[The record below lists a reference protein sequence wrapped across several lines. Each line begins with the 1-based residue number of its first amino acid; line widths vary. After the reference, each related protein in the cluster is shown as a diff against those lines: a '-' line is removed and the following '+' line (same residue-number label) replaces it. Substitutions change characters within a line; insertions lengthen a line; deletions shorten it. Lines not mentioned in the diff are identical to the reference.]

1 LKTILFILASF
12 TCFAQIPIQ
21 EEEEKQS
28 SFDYYLANPLNINL
42 VSETEL
48 QSSLLFSSDQITAF
62 LAFRKQIGSFQS
74 ILELQTIPGWDLD
87 LLRRI
92 QDYVVCNPLH
102 PSWWKPNAST
112 HQILFKTDW
121 TAETKKGFTDPDL
134 RSKTRYVGDR
144 TNQTL
149 RYRGQLNAN
158 LRMGFLLQKDAGE
171 KDLSDFS
178 SGFVEFKSKG
188 VLEKV
193 ILGDFINQW
202 GQGLV
207 QSGGFSLGKSFE
219 SIKAT
224 QKFNLGGLAYSSS
237 VEYGYYR
244 GFNATLKLTEFLR
257 IQTFA
262 SYRNLDA
269 TTGIDSVG
277 QAYLRTR
284 VEDGFHRTSSEIS
297 HKDAMQEKTTGAN
310 ITYSPLSFPLVLQ
323 LNGVYTLWSLPKPVG
338 LGYKQPEWSGNELQ
352 NYSLSFQYPF
362 RNIRMVGEFAY
373 SGPRQFSILQ
383 SGATSLSKKVDVSY
397 LFRHYA
403 AGYFSP
409 KSNGLSENAENLNE
423 IGLFLGLG
431 YQINKRM
438 KLSSYVDYFR
448 FPGPKYQVVDSNTF
462 GWEFLNRL
470 QWEKRHSARGFIQGK
485 WTRKEDKDLL
495 QISLDGHY
503 VALKS
508 WDFHVRIMA
517 SKLSEEIGYLLIQ
530 DVKWDQGKWNLQG
543 RFAYINTPSYDTRNY
558 AYEPGVPYS
567 FLLPAYAGNAIKT
580 TCVVSYQMNREIAIA
595 AKWARIL
602 YRDRTEVGSG
612 LDAIEGNTKTDI
624 TLQISYK
631 MH

>member
-1 LKTILFILASF
+1 MKTILLLLISLA
-12 TCFAQIPIQ
+12 CFAQISTQ

-48 QSSLLFSSDQITAF
+48 QSSLLFRADQITAF
-62 LAFRKQIGSFQS
+62 LAFRKEIGSFQS

-87 LLRRI
+87 FLRRI
-92 QDYVVCNPLH
+92 QDYVVCHPLNPH
-102 PSWWKPNAST
+102 WWKLNSST
-112 HQILFKTDW
+112 HQMLFKTDW

-188 VLEKV
+188 ILEKV

-237 VEYGYYR
+237 MEYGYYR
-244 GFNATLKLTEFLR
+244 GINTTLKLSEFLR

-269 TTGIDSVG
+269 TTGTDSTG
-277 QAYLRTR
+277 NNYLRTR
-284 VEDGFHRTSSEIS
+284 VEDGFHRTASEIS
-297 HKDAMQEKTTGAN
+297 HKEALQEKTAGAN
-310 ITYSPLSFPLVLQ
+310 LVYSPLSVPLVIQ
-323 LNGVYTLWSLPKPVG
+323 LNGVFTEWSLAKPIG
-338 LGYKQPEWSGNELQ
+338 IGYKQPEWSGNKLQ
-352 NYSLSFQYPF
+352 NYSISFQYPF
-362 RNIRMVGEFAY
+362 RNIRMVGEFATSGNRQY
-373 SGPRQFSILQ
+373 SLIQ
-383 SGATSLSKKVDVSY
+383 SAATSLSKKVDVSY
-397 LFRHYA
+397 LFRNYG

-409 KSNGLSENAENLNE
+409 KSNGLSENSENLNE

-438 KLSSYVDYFR
+438 KLSSYADYFL
-448 FPGPKYQVVDSNTF
+448 FPGPKYQVIATNTS
-462 GWEFLNRL
+462 GWEFLSRL
-470 QWEKRHSARGFIQGK
+470 QWEKRHVARGFIQGK
-485 WTRKEDKDLL
+485 WTRKEDKDLI

-503 VALKS
+503 ITIKS
-508 WDFHVRIMA
+508 WDFHVRAMA
-517 SKLSEEIGYLLIQ
+517 SKLGSEIGYLLLQ
-530 DVKWDQGKWNLQG
+530 DMKWDHGKWNVQG
-543 RFAYINTPSYDTRNY
+543 RFAYMNTPSYDTRNY

-567 FLLPAYAGNAIKT
+567 FLLPAYAGKAIKT
-580 TCVVSYQMNREIAIA
+580 TVVMAYQWNREIAIA
-595 AKWARIL
+595 AKYARIQ
-602 YRDRTEVGSG
+602 YQDRTEVGSG

>member
-1 LKTILFILASF
+1 MKTILFILASF

-244 GFNATLKLTEFLR
+244 GINTTLKLTEFLR

-277 QAYLRTR
+277 QSYLRTR

-310 ITYSPLSFPLVLQ
+310 ITYSSLRFPLVLQ
-323 LNGVYTLWSLPKPVG
+323 LNGVYTLWSLPKPIG
-338 LGYKQPEWSGNELQ
+338 IGYKQPEWSGNELQ

-448 FPGPKYQVVDSNTF
+448 FPGPKYQVVDSNTS

-543 RFAYINTPSYDTRNY
+543 RFAYINTPSYETRNY

>member
-1 LKTILFILASF
+1 MKTILFILASF

-74 ILELQTIPGWDLD
+74 ILELQTIPGWELD

-188 VLEKV
+188 VSEKV

-207 QSGGFSLGKSFE
+207 QSGRFSLGKSFE

-244 GFNATLKLTEFLR
+244 GINTTLKLTEFLR

-269 TTGIDSVG
+269 TTGIDSIG

-297 HKDAMQEKTTGAN
+297 HKDAMQEKTTGAD

-323 LNGVYTLWSLPKPVG
+323 LNGVYTLWSLHKPVG
-338 LGYKQPEWSGNELQ
+338 LGYKQPEWSGTELK
-352 NYSLSFQYPF
+352 NYSLSFQYPLK
-362 RNIRMVGEFAY
+362 NIRMVGEFAY

-595 AKWARIL
+595 AKWARIQ

>member
-1 LKTILFILASF
+1 MKTILFFLTSF
-12 TCFAQIPIQ
+12 ACFAQIPTQ

-28 SFDYYLANPLNINL
+28 SFDYYITNPLNINL

-48 QSSLLFSSDQITAF
+48 QSSLLFSAEQIALF
-62 LAFRKQIGSFQS
+62 IAFRKQIGTFQS
-74 ILELQTIPGWDLD
+74 ILELQSIPNWDLD
-87 LLRRI
+87 FLRRI
-92 QDYVVCNPLH
+92 QDFLVCHPPNPR
-102 PSWWKPNAST
+102 WWKPHSST

-121 TAETKKGFTDPDL
+121 TAETKKGFTAPDL

-158 LRMGFLLQKDAGE
+158 LRIGFLLQKDAGE
-171 KDLSDFS
+171 KNLSDFS

-188 VLEKV
+188 ILEKI

-237 VEYGYYR
+237 MEYGFYR
-244 GFNATLKLTEFLR
+244 GINTTLKLSEFLR

-269 TTGIDSVG
+269 TTGIDSTG
-277 QAYLRTR
+277 SNYLRTR
-284 VEDGFHRTSSEIS
+284 VEDGFHRTNSEIS
-297 HKDAMQEKTTGAN
+297 HKDAMQEKTAGAN
-310 ITYSPLSFPLVLQ
+310 LVYSPLSRPLVIQ
-323 LNGVYTLWSLPKPVG
+323 FTSVFTRWSLSKPIG
-338 LGYKQPEWSGNELQ
+338 LGYKQPEWAGNELE
-352 NYSLSFQYPF
+352 NYSISFQYPL

-373 SGPRQFSILQ
+373 SNNHHYSLIQ
-383 SGATSLSKKVDVSY
+383 SAATSLSKKVDVSY
-397 LFRHYA
+397 LFRHYG

-409 KSNGLSENAENLNE
+409 KSNGLSENSENLNE

-438 KLSSYVDYFR
+438 RLSSYVDYFR
-448 FPGPKYQVVDSNTF
+448 FPGPKYQIVATNTS
-462 GWEFLNRL
+462 GWEFLSRL
-470 QWEKRHSARGFIQGK
+470 QWDKRHSARGFIQGK
-485 WTRKEDKDLL
+485 WTRKEDNNLL

-503 VALKS
+503 IALKS
-508 WDFHVRIMA
+508 WDFHVRAMA
-517 SKLSEEIGYLLIQ
+517 SKLGAEIGYLLLQ
-530 DVKWDQGKWNLQG
+530 DIKWDQGKWNVQG
-543 RFAYINTPSYDTRNY
+543 RFAYMNTPTYDTRNY

-567 FLLPAYAGNAIKT
+567 FLLPAYAGKAIKT
-580 TCVVSYQMNREIAIA
+580 TLVMAYQWNREISVA
-595 AKWARIL
+595 AKWARIQ
-602 YRDRTEVGSG
+602 YHDRTEVGSG
-612 LDAIEGNTKTDI
+612 LDTIEGNTKTDI

>member
-1 LKTILFILASF
+1 MKTLLLLLISLA
-12 TCFAQIPIQ
+12 CFAQISTQ

-28 SFDYYLANPLNINL
+28 SFDYYLANPLNINV

-48 QSSLLFSSDQITAF
+48 QSSLLFSSDQIAAF
-62 LAFRKQIGSFQS
+62 IAFRKQIGTFQS
-74 ILELQTIPGWDLD
+74 ILELQTIPGWDLAF
-87 LLRRI
+87 LRRI
-92 QDYVVCNPLH
+92 HDYVICHPMNPR
-102 PSWWKPNAST
+102 WWKPNSST

-188 VLEKV
+188 VLEKI

-244 GFNATLKLTEFLR
+244 GINSTLKLTEFLR

-269 TTGIDSVG
+269 TTGIDSIG
-277 QAYLRTR
+277 KIYLRTR
-284 VEDGFHRTSSEIS
+284 IEDGFHRTSSEIS

-310 ITYSPLSFPLVLQ
+310 ITYSPLSIPLVLQ
-323 LNGVYTLWSLPKPVG
+323 LNGVYTLWSLPKPIG
-338 LGYKQPEWSGNELQ
+338 IGYKQPEWSGNKLQ
-352 NYSLSFQYPF
+352 NYSISFQYPF
-362 RNIRMVGEFAY
+362 RNIRMVGEFATSGNRQY
-373 SGPRQFSILQ
+373 SLIQ
-383 SGATSLSKKVDVSY
+383 SAATSLSKKLDASY
-397 LFRHYA
+397 LFRYYS

-409 KSNGLSENAENLNE
+409 KSNGLSENSENLNE
-423 IGLFLGLG
+423 WGLFLGLG

-448 FPGPKYQVVDSNTF
+448 FPGPKYQVVASNTS
-462 GWEFLNRL
+462 GWEFLSRL

-485 WTRKEDKDLL
+485 WTRKEEKDLI
-495 QISLDGHY
+495 QISLDGHFI
-503 VALKS
+503 AIKS
-508 WDFHVRIMA
+508 WDFHVRAMA
-517 SKLSEEIGYLLIQ
+517 SALGSEIGYLLLQ
-530 DVKWDQGKWNLQG
+530 DVKWDQGKWNVQG

-580 TCVVSYQMNREIAIA
+580 TCVIAYQMNREIAVA
-595 AKWARIL
+595 AKWARIQ
-602 YRDRTEVGSG
+602 YQDRTEVGSG

>member
-1 LKTILFILASF
+1 MLISLASF
-12 TCFAQIPIQ
+12 AQISTQ

-48 QSSLLFSSDQITAF
+48 QSSLLFRADQITAF
-62 LAFRKQIGSFQS
+62 LAFRKEIGSFQS

-87 LLRRI
+87 FLRRI
-92 QDYVVCNPLH
+92 QDYVVCHPLNPH
-102 PSWWKPNAST
+102 WWKLNSST
-112 HQILFKTDW
+112 HQMLFKTDW

-178 SGFVEFKSKG
+178 SGFIEFKSKG
-188 VLEKV
+188 ILEKI

-237 VEYGYYR
+237 MEYGYYR
-244 GFNATLKLTEFLR
+244 GINTTLKLSEFLR

-269 TTGIDSVG
+269 TTGTDSTG
-277 QAYLRTR
+277 SNYLRTR
-284 VEDGFHRTSSEIS
+284 VEDGFHRTASEIS
-297 HKDAMQEKTTGAN
+297 HKEALQEKTAGAN
-310 ITYSPLSFPLVLQ
+310 LAYSPLSVPLVIQ
-323 LNGVYTLWSLPKPVG
+323 LNGVFTEWSLAKPMG
-338 LGYKQPEWSGNELQ
+338 IGYKQPEWSGNKLQ
-352 NYSLSFQYPF
+352 NYSISFQYPF
-362 RNIRMVGEFAY
+362 RNIRMVGEFATSGNRQY
-373 SGPRQFSILQ
+373 SLIQ
-383 SGATSLSKKVDVSY
+383 SAATSLSKKVDVSY
-397 LFRHYA
+397 LFRHYS

-409 KSNGLSENAENLNE
+409 KSNGLSENSENLNE

-438 KLSSYVDYFR
+438 KLSSYADYFL
-448 FPGPKYQVVDSNTF
+448 FPGPKYQVIATNTS
-462 GWEFLNRL
+462 GWEFLSRL
-470 QWEKRHSARGFIQGK
+470 QWEKRHVARGFIQGK
-485 WTRKEDKDLL
+485 WTRKEDKDLI

-503 VALKS
+503 ITIKS
-508 WDFHVRIMA
+508 WDFHVRAMA
-517 SKLSEEIGYLLIQ
+517 SKLGSEIGYLLLQ
-530 DVKWDQGKWNLQG
+530 DMKWDQGKWNVQG
-543 RFAYINTPSYDTRNY
+543 RFAYMNTPSYDTRNY

-567 FLLPAYAGNAIKT
+567 FLLPAYAGKAIKT
-580 TCVVSYQMNREIAIA
+580 TVVMAYQWNREIAIA
-595 AKWARIL
+595 AKYARIQ
-602 YRDRTEVGSG
+602 YQDRTEVGSG

>member
-1 LKTILFILASF
+1 MKTILFLLIPLA
-12 TCFAQIPIQ
+12 CFAQIPTQ

-48 QSSLLFSSDQITAF
+48 QSSLLFNSDQITAF
-62 LAFRKQIGSFQS
+62 IAFRKQIGSFQS

-87 LLRRI
+87 FLRRI

-102 PSWWKPNAST
+102 PSWWKPNSST

-188 VLEKV
+188 ILEKV

-244 GFNATLKLTEFLR
+244 GINATFKLKAYLR

-269 TTGIDSVG
+269 TTGIDSIG
-277 QAYLRTR
+277 KIYLRTW

-297 HKDAMQEKTTGAN
+297 HKDAMYEKTTGAN
-310 ITYSPLSFPLVLQ
+310 ITYSPLSIPLVLQ

-338 LGYKQPEWSGNELQ
+338 VGYKQPEWSGNELK
-352 NYSLSFQYPF
+352 NYSLSFQYPIK
-362 RNIRMVGEFAY
+362 NIRMVGELAY
-373 SGPRQFSILQ
+373 SGFKQFSIIQ
-383 SGATSLSKKVDVSY
+383 SAAASLSKKLDVSY
-397 LFRHYA
+397 LFRHYS

-409 KSNGLSENAENLNE
+409 KSNGLSENSENLNE

-431 YQINKRM
+431 YQINRRM

-448 FPGPKYQVVDSNTF
+448 FPGPKYQVEASNTS

-485 WTRKEDKDLL
+485 WTRKEEKDLI

-503 VALKS
+503 IAIKS
-508 WDFHVRIMA
+508 WDFHVRAMVA
-517 SKLSEEIGYLLIQ
+517 KLGAEIGYLLLQ
-530 DVKWDQGKWNLQG
+530 DIKWDHGKWNVQG
-543 RFAYINTPSYDTRNY
+543 RFAFMNTPSYDTRNY

-567 FLLPAYAGNAIKT
+567 FSLPAYAGKGIKT
-580 TCVVSYQMNREIAIA
+580 TFVMAYQMSRDISLA
-595 AKWARIL
+595 AKWARIQ
-602 YRDRTEVGSG
+602 YKDRVEIGSG
-612 LDAIEGNTKTDI
+612 LDTIDGNSKTDI

>member
-1 LKTILFILASF
+1 LKTILFILTSF
-12 TCFAQIPIQ
+12 TCFAQIPTQ

-48 QSSLLFSSDQITAF
+48 QSSLLFNAEQITAF
-62 LAFRKQIGSFQS
+62 LSFRKQIGFFQS
-74 ILELQTIPGWDLD
+74 ILELQSIPGWDLD
-87 LLRRI
+87 FLRRI
-92 QDYVVCNPLH
+92 QDYVVCNPVN

-244 GFNATLKLTEFLR
+244 GINTTLKLTEFLR

-269 TTGIDSVG
+269 TTGIDSIG

-310 ITYSPLSFPLVLQ
+310 ITYSPLRFPLVLQ

-409 KSNGLSENAENLNE
+409 KSNGLSENSENLNE

-448 FPGPKYQVVDSNTF
+448 FPGPKYQVVDSNTY

-530 DVKWDQGKWNLQG
+530 DVKWDRGKWNLQG

-595 AKWARIL
+595 AKWARIQ

>member
-1 LKTILFILASF
+1 MKTILFLLISLA
-12 TCFAQIPIQ
+12 CFAQIPTQ

-28 SFDYYLANPLNINL
+28 SFDYYLANPLNINI

-48 QSSLLFSSDQITAF
+48 QSSLLFNSDQITAF
-62 LAFRKQIGSFQS
+62 IGFRKQIGSFQS

-87 LLRRI
+87 FLRRI

-102 PSWWKPNAST
+102 SSWWKPNAST

-244 GFNATLKLTEFLR
+244 GINATFKLKEYLR

-269 TTGIDSVG
+269 TTGIDLLG
-277 QAYLRTR
+277 KTYLRTR

-297 HKDAMQEKTTGAN
+297 HKDAMYEKTTGAN
-310 ITYSPLSFPLVLQ
+310 ITYSPLSIPLVLQ

-338 LGYKQPEWSGNELQ
+338 LGYKQPEWSGNELK
-352 NYSLSFQYPF
+352 NYSLSFQYPIK
-362 RNIRMVGEFAY
+362 NIRMVGELAY
-373 SGPRQFSILQ
+373 SGFKQFSIIQ
-383 SGATSLSKKVDVSY
+383 SAAASLSKKLDVSY
-397 LFRHYA
+397 LFRHYS

-409 KSNGLSENAENLNE
+409 KSNGLSENSENLNE

-431 YQINKRM
+431 YQINRRM
-438 KLSSYVDYFR
+438 KLSSYFDYFR
-448 FPGPKYQVVDSNTF
+448 FPGPKYQIEAFNTS

-485 WTRKEDKDLL
+485 WTRKEEKDLI

-503 VALKS
+503 IAIKS
-508 WDFHVRIMA
+508 WDFHVRAMA
-517 SKLSEEIGYLLIQ
+517 SKLGEEIGYLLLQ
-530 DVKWDQGKWNLQG
+530 DIKWDQGKWNVQG
-543 RFAYINTPSYDTRNY
+543 RFAIMNTPSYDTRNY

-567 FLLPAYAGNAIKT
+567 FLLPAYSGNAIKT
-580 TCVVSYQMNREIAIA
+580 TCVVAYQMNREIAVA
-595 AKWARIL
+595 AKWARIQ
-602 YRDRTEVGSG
+602 YRDRAEVGSG
-612 LDAIEGNTKTDI
+612 LDAIEGNAKTDI
-624 TLQISYK
+624 TLQISFK

>member
-48 QSSLLFSSDQITAF
+48 QSSLLFNAEQITAF
-62 LAFRKQIGSFQS
+62 LSFRKQIGFFQS
-74 ILELQTIPGWDLD
+74 ILELQSIPGWDLD
-87 LLRRI
+87 FLRRI
-92 QDYVVCNPLH
+92 QDYVVCNPVN

-448 FPGPKYQVVDSNTF
+448 FPGPKYQVVDSNTY

-612 LDAIEGNTKTDI
+612 LDAIEGDTKTDI

>member
-1 LKTILFILASF
+1 MKTILFILASF

-48 QSSLLFSSDQITAF
+48 QSSLLFNAEQITAF
-62 LAFRKQIGSFQS
+62 LSFRKQIGFFQS
-74 ILELQTIPGWDLD
+74 ILELQSIPGWDLD
-87 LLRRI
+87 FLRRI
-92 QDYVVCNPLH
+92 QDYVVCNPVN

-612 LDAIEGNTKTDI
+612 LDAIEGDTKTDI

>member
-1 LKTILFILASF
+1 MKTTLFILASF
-12 TCFAQIPIQ
+12 TCFAQIPTQ

-48 QSSLLFSSDQITAF
+48 QSSLLFNAEQITAF
-62 LAFRKQIGSFQS
+62 LSFRKQIGFFQS
-74 ILELQTIPGWDLD
+74 ILELQSIPGWDLD
-87 LLRRI
+87 FLRRI
-92 QDYVVCNPLH
+92 QDFVVCNPVN
-102 PSWWKPNAST
+102 PSWWRPNSST
-112 HQILFKTDW
+112 HQLLFKTDW

-178 SGFVEFKSKG
+178 SGFIEFKSKG

-244 GFNATLKLTEFLR
+244 GFNATLKMTEILR
-257 IQTFA
+257 VQTFA
-262 SYRNLDA
+262 SFRNLDA
-269 TTGIDSVG
+269 TTGTDSLG
-277 QAYLRTR
+277 KAYLRTR

-297 HKDAMQEKTTGAN
+297 HKDAMQEKTAGAN
-310 ITYSPLSFPLVLQ
+310 LTYSPLSFPLVLQ
-323 LNGVYTLWSLPKPVG
+323 LNGVYTLWSLPKPIG
-338 LGYKQPEWSGNELQ
+338 IGYKQPEWSGNELQ
-352 NYSLSFQYPF
+352 NYSLSFQYPLH
-362 RNIRMVGEFAY
+362 NIRMVGELAY

-448 FPGPKYQVVDSNTF
+448 FPGPKYQVVDSNTS

-530 DVKWDQGKWNLQG
+530 DVKWDRGKWNLQG

-580 TCVVSYQMNREIAIA
+580 TCIVSYQMNREIAVA
-595 AKWARIL
+595 AKWARIQ

>member
-48 QSSLLFSSDQITAF
+48 QSSLLFNAEQITAF
-62 LAFRKQIGSFQS
+62 LSFRKQIGFFQS
-74 ILELQTIPGWDLD
+74 ILELQSIPGWDLD
-87 LLRRI
+87 FLRRI
-92 QDYVVCNPLH
+92 QDYVVCNPVN

-244 GFNATLKLTEFLR
+244 GINTTLKLTEFLR

-310 ITYSPLSFPLVLQ
+310 ITYSSLRFPLVLQ
-323 LNGVYTLWSLPKPVG
+323 LNGVYTLWSLPKPIG
-338 LGYKQPEWSGNELQ
+338 IGYKQPEWSGNELQ

>member
-12 TCFAQIPIQ
+12 TCFAQIPTQ

-28 SFDYYLANPLNINL
+28 SFDFYLANPLNINL

-62 LAFRKQIGSFQS
+62 LAFRKQIGCFQS
-74 ILELQTIPGWDLD
+74 ILELQSIPGWDLD

-92 QDYVVCNPLH
+92 QDFVVCNPVN

-112 HQILFKTDW
+112 HQLLFKTDW

-134 RSKTRYVGDR
+134 RSKTCYVGDR

-244 GFNATLKLTEFLR
+244 GFNATLKMTEFLR
-257 IQTFA
+257 VQTFA
-262 SYRNLDA
+262 SFRNLDA

-448 FPGPKYQVVDSNTF
+448 FPGPKYQVVDSNTS

-530 DVKWDQGKWNLQG
+530 DVKWDRGKWNLQG

-595 AKWARIL
+595 AKWARIQ

>member
-48 QSSLLFSSDQITAF
+48 QSSLLFNAEQITAF
-62 LAFRKQIGSFQS
+62 LSFRKQIGFFQS
-74 ILELQTIPGWDLD
+74 ILELQSIPGWDLD
-87 LLRRI
+87 FLRRI
-92 QDYVVCNPLH
+92 QDYVVCNPVN

-530 DVKWDQGKWNLQG
+530 DVKWDQGKWNLQ
-543 RFAYINTPSYDTRNY
+543 AYINTPSYDTRNY

-612 LDAIEGNTKTDI
+612 LDAIEGDTKTDI